1 MGSHR
6 PKSAD
11 TGEAADNIMGLDN
24 SALTFVLG
32 SKSAGVDF
40 DRTVMLGRQNF
51 FPSATHFHRTM
62 EKFAPSARLDEILAA
77 SSGYAE
83 PFFQL
88 LGATEVVSI
97 DASSYEGASLIH
109 DLNDPIPSDWKGRF
123 TAVVDGGSLDHVF
136 DFPRALR
143 NATELLAVGGHFLS
157 IAPANNFMGHGFY
170 QFSPE
175 LYFRAFVPANGF
187 RLRVLLIQSCSSR
200 SRWYRVLDPESVR
213 GRVELRNGLPT
224 LLYVLAQKVDEQA
237 FLTLRPQQSDYSAV
251 WQTRRDAETGATP
264 RTIGQRLP
272 TFLKRPLQR
281 LLPLLANS
289 PFNVKSRCYQWMK
302 EDDILSGNF

>member
-1 MGSHR
+1 
-6 PKSAD
+6 
-11 TGEAADNIMGLDN
+11 MGLDN
-24 SALTFVLG
+24 SAVTFFLG

-62 EKFAPSARLDEILAA
+62 EKFAPSARLDEILTARG
-77 SSGYAE
+77 GYAE
-83 PFFQL
+83 PFFEL
-88 LGATEVVSI
+88 LGATEIASI

-109 DLNDPIPSDWKGRF
+109 DLNDPIPGDWKGRF
-123 TAVVDGGSLDHVF
+123 TAVVDGGSLEHVF

-175 LYFRAFVPANGF
+175 LYFRVFVPANGF
-187 RLRVLLIQSCSSR
+187 RLRVMLIQSCSSR

-213 GRVELRNGLPT
+213 GRVELQNALPT
-224 LLYVLAQKVDEQA
+224 LIYVLAQKVDEKP

-251 WQTRRDAETGATP
+251 WQAGRDADTRAKP

-281 LLPLLANS
+281 LLPLLVNA
-289 PFNVKSRCYQWMK
+289 PFTVKSRCYHPMAE
-302 EDDILSGNF
+302 EDLLAGRF